1 MRVSSDVFSRIFFSE
16 RLMIQAKIPSWTPTK
31 TTPWPIEAKQRQFSP
46 PAQARP
52 AGSGLTYGE
61 LRRIVLE
68 QLG

>member
-1 MRVSSDVFSRIFFSE
+1 
-16 RLMIQAKIPSWTPTK
+16 MIQAKIPSWTPTK